1 MQMNVSKII
10 RAFGQ
15 IDDKFLLEAEK
26 AEIRK
31 NGRFRFKSVTLAA
44 AIGVFTLGTTV
55 FAISRADGLGKMK
68 YAFDHY
74 SGIKSET
81 EQTEIPAEYD
91 LTPEAEQDYTFFNG
105 YTDSE
110 LKDPA
115 DFPWIENLAEYGD
128 EFEYDTEQKPDEFRL
143 TSVLLDDHCFYAT
156 VQYVIPDDVKKELGK
171 KLPEGAVPWFRI
183 HFQDG
188 GGYEDTYPISLEGN
202 LYTFTIYSLG
212 FSSLPDEITVTFR
225 DFGYRE
231 MEDGQIISDFQ
242 NALDFERTLTVSTSK
257 LKKTESKISGEE
269 VYHTESGDVYMTAE
283 LSPTGIFLN
292 YHSEDGKAALE
303 LYDDKYFLPNKLQIC
318 LDDGRIY
325 GDGETFFELFYILN
339 GRSGNIINYNDGDPE
354 NDLVCESLTFKKPVD
369 ISHIEKIIIGGC
381 EFIFD

>member
-1 MQMNVSKII
+1 MKTAKII
-10 RAFGQ
+10 RAFGL
-15 IDDKFLLEAEK
+15 IDDKFLIEAEDAASPQK
-26 AEIRK
+26 P
-31 NGRFRFKSVTLAA
+31 RFKIKPVLIAA
-44 AIGVFTLGTTV
+44 AISVLALSTTA
-55 FAISRADGLGKMK
+55 FSISRASALENMK

-110 LKDPA
+110 LKDPV

-143 TSVLLDDHCFYAT
+143 TSVLMDDHCFYAT
-156 VQYVIPDDVKKELGK
+156 MQYVIPDDVKKELGK

-292 YHSEDGKAALE
+292 YHSEDGIAASE